1 MMRILK
7 HLLQKEFLQI
17 FRNKSMLPIIF
28 VMPIVQLCILSFAA
42 TYDMK
47 NTNLYVVD
55 KDLSTHSRQ
64 LISKF
69 NGSPFFTIKE
79 IDFSVEEAEKELYK
93 DQVDA
98 ILVFDKGFGEKI
110 DLKKNSSIQV
120 LVNAINASSAG
131 LYNAYINSVIQD
143 YNSKIITDLQVLVA
157 DASALL
163 VQSTYLHQYNPEMKY
178 IPYMLPGLLV
188 LLVTVV
194 GLFLSA
200 MNVVRE
206 KEIGTIEQIHVT
218 PVRKSQFLMAKL
230 IPFLVIGLFE
240 LAIGLYI
247 ATYVFKIPFLGSVG
261 LIFLVAFVYLI
272 GILGL
277 GLLISTQTSTQ
288 QQAMFIAWFFVVIFL
303 LMSGLFTPVESMPD
317 WGQKLNYFNPIA
329 YFIKIIRM
337 ILLKGSGF
345 MDIAK
350 DVLILGVFAIA
361 SIGIAVNRYRK
372 VA

>member
-1 MMRILK
+1 MRILK
-7 HLLQKEFLQI
+7 YLLQKEFLQI

-28 VMPIVQLCILSFAA
+28 AMPILQLCVLSFAA

-47 NTNLYVVD
+47 NTNLYIVD
-55 KDLSTHSRQ
+55 KDLSSHSRQ

-69 NGSPFFTIKE
+69 NGSPFFTVKE
-79 IDFSVEEAEKELYK
+79 VGFSVSEAEKELIK
-93 DQVDA
+93 DEIDA
-98 ILVFDKGFGEKI
+98 ILVFDNDFGKLL
-110 DLKKNSSIQV
+110 DLRKNTTLQV

-131 LYNAYINSVIQD
+131 LYNTYISSVVQD
-143 YNSKIITDLQVLVA
+143 YNSKIRAQLQITRTDGGNKF
-157 DASALL
+157 
-163 VQSTYLHQYNPEMKY
+163 VQTSYSHQFNPEMKY

-188 LLVTVV
+188 LLITVV

-206 KEIGTIEQIHVT
+206 KEIGTIEQINVT
-218 PVRKSQFLMAKL
+218 PIKKYQFLLAKL
-230 IPFLVIGLFE
+230 IPFLVIGFIE
-240 LAIGLYI
+240 LGIGLLI
-247 ATYVFKIPFLGSVG
+247 AAFLFKIPFLGSVW
-261 LIFLVAFVYLI
+261 LIYLVAFVYLI
-272 GILGL
+272 GILGF
-277 GLLISTQTSTQ
+277 GLLISTQTNTQ
-288 QQAMFIAWFFVVIFL
+288 QQAMFIAWFFMVIFL

-345 MDIAK
+345 MDIVK
-350 DVLILGVFAIA
+350 DILILGLFAIV
-361 SIGIAVNRYRK
+361 SLGIAVSRYRK

>member
-1 MMRILK
+1 MRILK
-7 HLLQKEFLQI
+7 YLLQKEFLQI

-28 VMPIVQLCILSFAA
+28 VMPILQLCVLSFAA

-47 NTNLYVVD
+47 NTNLYIVD
-55 KDLSTHSRQ
+55 KDLSSHSRQ

-69 NGSPFFTIKE
+69 SGSPFFTVKE
-79 IDFSVEEAEKELYK
+79 IAFSVEEAEKELYK
-93 DQVDA
+93 DEIDA
-98 ILVFDKGFGEKI
+98 ILVFDKGFGEHL
-110 DLKKNSSIQV
+110 DLQTNASIQV

-131 LYNAYINSVIQD
+131 LYNAYISSVIQD
-143 YNSKIITDLQVLVA
+143 YNSIINTDMKSVDGTTPMQ
-157 DASALL
+157 L
-163 VQSTYLHQYNPEMKY
+163 VQSTYLHQFNPEMKY

-206 KEIGTIEQIHVT
+206 KEIGTIEQINVT
-218 PVRKSQFLMAKL
+218 PIKKSQFLLAKL
-230 IPFLVIGLFE
+230 IPFLVIGFFE
-240 LAIGLYI
+240 LAIGLCI
-247 ATYVFKIPFLGSVG
+247 AAFVFKIPFLGSVW

-272 GILGL
+272 GILGF
-277 GLLISTQTSTQ
+277 GLLISTQTNTQ
-288 QQAMFIAWFFVVIFL
+288 QQAMFIAWFFMVIFL
-303 LMSGLFTPVESMPD
+303 LMSGLFTPVESMPE

-337 ILLKGSGF
+337 ILLKGSGL
-345 MDIAK
+345 MDILK
-350 DVLILGVFAIA
+350 DIAILGAFAIA
-361 SIGIAVNRYRK
+361 SVTIAVNRHRK